1 MKVTIP
7 IFAIVLCGLTVVES
21 QNCQE
26 CISDNE
32 VYCVNQTSYRN
43 CLKSSPF
50 GNVINCPTGTV
61 CTNSNDV
68 CVQSSEV
75 TGTIIDVCGTSG
87 GIGCATCTDTNYACV
102 SKTQFA
108 RCSKEALIDANVY
121 SCNTDE
127 ICSSTALK
135 KYGNICVPSCARD
148 FLDLNATCSNSE
160 YSTTTT
166 AAPST
171 VSPSADDKISACT
184 QAEKDLGVPSN
195 TTYFL
200 TIYKADITC
209 HTYLYCQRN
218 VDVKWETVYMSCSSS
233 QPYYDSKKNVC
244 VGTKP
249 TGCP

>member
-7 IFAIVLCGLTVVES
+7 IFAIVLCGLSVVES

-26 CISDNE
+26 CLSDNE

-43 CLKSSPF
+43 CLSKFWKDFRAYHLWIFIFHPESSPF

-87 GIGCATCTDTNYACV
+87 GIGCATCTDTNYACI
-102 SKTQFA
+102 SKIQFA
-108 RCSKEALIDANVY
+108 RCSKEVLIDANVY

-135 KYGNICVPSCARD
+135 KYGNICVPSCVRD
-148 FLDLNATCSNSE
+148 F
-160 YSTTTT
+160 
-166 AAPST
+166 
-171 VSPSADDKISACT
+171 VGF
-184 QAEKDLGVPSN
+184 LGN
-195 TTYFL
+195 YIKL
-200 TIYKADITC
+200 K
-209 HTYLYCQRN
+209 
-218 VDVKWETVYMSCSSS
+218 
-233 QPYYDSKKNVC
+233 
-244 VGTKP
+244 
-249 TGCP
+249 